1 MTKIA
6 ERMFVDEGKLVIQET
21 HDFTPVVEKAK
32 ILNRHGMD
40 TMGDS
45 KLVALI
51 PDEMVNQWLKEAGVK
66 WSDRKGVED
75 VLARKLNDPDF
86 SHFRVWEGRF

>member
-6 ERMFVDEGKLVIQET
+6 ERMFLDEGKLVIQST
-21 HDFTPVVEKAK
+21 HDFTPVAEKAK
-32 ILNRHGMD
+32 TLNRHGMD
-40 TMGDS
+40 SLGES

-51 PDEMVNQWLKEAGVK
+51 PDEMVNQWLKEAGVR
-66 WSDRKGVED
+66 WDDREGVEK

-86 SHFRVWEGRF
+86 SHFRVWGGRF